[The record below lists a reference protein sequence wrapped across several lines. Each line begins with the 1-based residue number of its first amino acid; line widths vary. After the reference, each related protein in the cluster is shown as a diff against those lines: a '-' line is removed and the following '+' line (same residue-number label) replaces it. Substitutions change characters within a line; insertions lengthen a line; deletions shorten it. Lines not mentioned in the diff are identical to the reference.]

1 MIEIVLTAFCIACT
15 AVYLTKL
22 NPVYQYIIKFLN
34 IDKRPLNCP
43 LCLATWL
50 SVAYTVAFY
59 THLTIIFIAPVSAVI
74 ALILEKLIVMLSA
87 YL

>member
-15 AVYLTKL
+15 AVFLTKL

-34 IDKRPLNCP
+34 IDKRPFNCP
-43 LCLATWL
+43 LCLANIIAI
-50 SVAYTVAFY
+50 AYTIAFY
-59 THLTIIFIAPVSAVI
+59 THLTMLFICPVSAVI